1 MIVITGFE
9 PFRGYRRNPS
19 WEAVL
24 RADVDAEKIRVP
36 VTFSGAREWA
46 ERIAEMRPER
56 VVALGL
62 AESRTQIS
70 VERVA
75 INLMDSSIPDNE
87 GYAPDEEK
95 VYGDGPDA
103 YITRY
108 PIKRLVSA
116 LKEKG
121 IPAYIS
127 NTAGTYVC
135 NAFYYA
141 LLHRVGGDVVFI
153 HVPPDE
159 VMALGTRKAYVPL
172 EHMVR
177 AVEVAATL
185 R

>member
-1 MIVITGFE
+1 MIVLTGFE
-9 PFRGYRRNPS
+9 PFKGYSRNPS

-62 AESRTQIS
+62 AEARTQIS

-75 INLMDSSIPDNE
+75 INLMDSRMPDNE

-95 VYGDGPDA
+95 VYEDGPDA
-103 YITRY
+103 YITRF
-108 PIKRLVSA
+108 PVKRLV
-116 LKEKG
+116 EKLGEEG

-141 LLHRVGGDVVFI
+141 LLHKVGGEAVFI

-159 VMALGTRKAYVPL
+159 VMALSTKKAYVPL
-172 EHMVR
+172 EHMAR
-177 AVEVAATL
+177 AVEVVATL